1 MSSVELWSA
10 EGGPTMVLD
19 DKGGDKILI
28 ARSFS
33 FSFFFPVHGGAGTE
47 GRGRERSLV
56 TMRTTS
62 SSSIL
67 TKPRVLY
74 ERHGHYSFQGEL

>member
-1 MSSVELWSA
+1 
-10 EGGPTMVLD
+10 MVLD

-33 FSFFFPVHGGAGTE
+33 FSFFFFFRP
-47 GRGRERSLV
+47 RGRRYGGERVRGGERSLV

-74 ERHGHYSFQGEL
+74 ERHGHYSSQREL

>member
-33 FSFFFPVHGGAGTE
+33 FSFFFSCS
-47 GRGRERSLV
+47 RGRRYGGEGKGEIV
-56 TMRTTS
+56 
-62 SSSIL
+62 
-67 TKPRVLY
+67 
-74 ERHGHYSFQGEL
+74 GHDENDEQ

>member
-33 FSFFFPVHGGAGTE
+33 FFFSLFLFFFFSIQAGRYVGEGGE
-47 GRGRERSLV
+47 IV
-56 TMRTTS
+56 
-62 SSSIL
+62 
-67 TKPRVLY
+67 
-74 ERHGHYSFQGEL
+74 GHDEKDEQ